1 MDSPEEVPSPL
12 LTSNSPEDEEGELQR
27 PFTPELDLPDD
38 LDPPSS
44 PPMSPPPGVSADAG
58 VTSEPV
64 PSGSRSS
71 REQNDFALPD
81 NLSDNEDQAT
91 GQAQR
96 SGLINDIFGD
106 SDEEEEDESSKLPS
120 TLDDLGDDLPGASSF
135 TDSTAALTAE
145 QAMGIIPEPGITT
158 TGSGVKGD
166 GEGGP
171 KEDPDTDEELEMLNR
186 NDGSGVF
193 VSDFDAMM
201 EKKKQERK
209 RTMARKKKD
218 EFITTADDRIMCM
231 ISQMKEAAE
240 EDRRLN
246 TAGQAAVNK
255 LAMLKVV
262 INQLKKQDL
271 HSSFIECG
279 ILPVLADWLS
289 PLPDNSLP
297 HLSIRTKV
305 LSTLQSFKQIST
317 DMLKESKLGR
327 VVMGLYKN
335 NKEQFS
341 NREISRKLLY
351 NWARPIFGLDD
362 NYGAM
367 SREEREKEDQIHMLK
382 NRRKRKKVDEEEKPE
397 GEKPGD
403 KNFILRARV
412 PVPSNTDYVNRPRS
426 KIDDDVVV
434 KRHKQKDSKFDK
446 LNQIMQNKK
455 KMANPNSLRSSSVC
469 ITGNKMPL

>member
-27 PFTPELDLPDD
+27 PCTPELDLPDD
-38 LDPPSS
+38 IDPPSS

-106 SDEEEEDESSKLPS
+106 SDEEEEEESSKLPS
-120 TLDDLGDDLPGASSF
+120 TLDEDDLPGAS

-145 QAMGIIPEPGITT
+145 EAMGIIPEPGTT
-158 TGSGVKGD
+158 TSTAVKPE
-166 GEGGP
+166 GEGGA

-186 NDGSGVF
+186 NDGTGVF

-231 ISQMKEAAE
+231 ISKMKEAAE

-297 HLSIRTKV
+297 HLSIRREV
-305 LSTLQSFKQIST
+305 LSTLRSFKQIST
-317 DMLKESKLGR
+317 DMLKESKLGT

-341 NREISRKLLY
+341 NREVARKLIY
-351 NWARPIFGLDD
+351 NWARPIFGLDSD
-362 NYGAM
+362 YSAM

-382 NRRKRKKVDEEEKPE
+382 NRRKRKKVEEEQPE

-426 KIDDDVVV
+426 KIDEDVVV
-434 KRHKQKDSKFDK
+434 KRHKQKDTKFDK
-446 LNQIMQNKK
+446 LNQLMQNKK